1 MPEVKSM
8 YSMVFYNCAALTEID
23 LPKIEIMGEGVFFG
37 AGLLK
42 AHLPATLTQMGVG
55 TFMGCLNLTEIT
67 VAEENPVFFSD
78 GVAVYKR
85 LAGGGYEAYCYP
97 AGRTAESYSILE
109 GTVRVAD
116 YAFAYAVQL
125 SNMEIPASVKTIAEG
140 AFEYQTIGAMAFY
153 YLGMKRTSIV
163 YTFRGIEAPVLEG
176 YFTAKGSSPIYM
188 YNNFT
193 YDFGYV
199 QTDIRYP
206 SNGKGYS
213 TFVYSNYFKLNEV
226 LPESPDSVTVMVT
239 DKIGA
244 LGENATKEEIA
255 AIRTLIDGMTE
266 TQRKLIGNYHE
277 FLELERKANLDTGIT
292 PPDTQPPAVSSKSFP
307 HWATALI
314 SVRALLRH
322 TSRSKRCAKEAKN
335 NEKEMDRLFDYVG
348 LSCVCRRACRLQ
360 RRAEARRRLRQSDYS
375 GRAEQ
380 EIYVLL

>member
-1 MPEVKSM
+1 
-8 YSMVFYNCAALTEID
+8 
-23 LPKIEIMGEGVFFG
+23 
-37 AGLLK
+37 
-42 AHLPATLTQMGVG
+42 
-55 TFMGCLNLTEIT
+55 
-67 VAEENPVFFSD
+67 
-78 GVAVYKR
+78 
-85 LAGGGYEAYCYP
+85 
-97 AGRTAESYSILE
+97 
-109 GTVRVAD
+109 
-116 YAFAYAVQL
+116 
-125 SNMEIPASVKTIAEG
+125 MEIPASVKR
-140 AFEYQTIGAMAFY
+140 IGAMAFY

-176 YFTAKGSSPIYM
+176 YFTKKGSSPIYM

-277 FLELERKANLDTGIT
+277 RKANLNTGIT

-314 SVRALLRH
+314 SVGATLALVSAAYFTIKAVR
-322 TSRSKRCAKEAKN
+322 KGGKE
-335 NEKEMDRLFDYVG
+335 
-348 LSCVCRRACRLQ
+348 Q
-360 RRAEARRRLRQSDYS
+360 
-375 GRAEQ
+375 
-380 EIYVLL
+380 